1 MYVLSVKEGVSMY
14 TFDEVIRELD
24 NAISVKTLKSW
35 ANRVEKITDTHFTRN
50 FAKNAA
56 GRSYNYKVFS
66 LKQVQQ
72 FKYMILLRK
81 EKVSLDEAILKSFL
95 SDEEKRKRETI
106 EVNKKEF
113 TEFKED
119 TKQLIELSKRL
130 IEENQEL
137 KKRIL
142 EIENV
147 MKLLKN

>member
-1 MYVLSVKEGVSMY
+1 VYVLSVKEGVSMY

>member
-1 MYVLSVKEGVSMY
+1 MY
-14 TFDEVIRELD
+14 TFDEVIRELN

-35 ANRVEKITDTHFTRN
+35 ANRVEKITDTRFTRN

-56 GRSYNYKVFS
+56 GRLYNYKVFS

-106 EVNKKEF
+106 EVSKKEF

-119 TKQLIELSKRL
+119 TRQLIELSKRL

-137 KKRIL
+137 KKRML
-142 EIENV
+142 EIENA
-147 MKLLKN
+147 MKMLTS